1 MQLKRCSSVK
11 KLPIMYVLDRY
22 KTREVCDKVVPEN
35 VGILRFVLA
44 CYKNKKCSC

>member
-22 KTREVCDKVVPEN
+22 KTREVCGKVE
-35 VGILRFVLA
+35 
-44 CYKNKKCSC
+44 KCLIKLFQKMLEF